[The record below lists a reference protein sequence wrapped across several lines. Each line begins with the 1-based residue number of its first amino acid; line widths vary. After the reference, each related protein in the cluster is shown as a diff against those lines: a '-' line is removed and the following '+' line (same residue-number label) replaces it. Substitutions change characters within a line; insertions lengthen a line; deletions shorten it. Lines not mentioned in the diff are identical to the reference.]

1 MHTHLLLVFLF
12 LPKHFIY
19 AGDICCGTLEWRRIS
34 IARVL
39 SIALAVVVL
48 FDPWS
53 VNAPGFWLSFAAVD
67 VIAYALSGK

>member
-1 MHTHLLLVFLF
+1 M
-12 LPKHFIY
+12 
-19 AGDICCGTLEWRRIS
+19 EWRRIS